1 VLERTD
7 WPGKFVP
14 IIKVLGDELQPCDNE
29 RRSQGMVRPSIDSQ
43 RGFNY
48 MISKQVE
55 TVGLT
60 PIPPVL
66 VEHGTIEGFE
76 EWWKAAN
83 TRTLPYLYWQNK
95 NAEGQPAV
103 GPPAAIQ
110 RQSQIGDI
118 SISIREF
125 DAAIKSTTIVPDP
138 TLGEV
143 DPTLKSGKAINA
155 IVAQGQ
161 RGTSNF
167 LDNLGR
173 SMNYGARIVN
183 DLLYP
188 IYGARPGRLAR
199 MVNNQG
205 EQEQVLVGQPF
216 VSGPNGRPMPLQ
228 DGQAPPM
235 TPEGQPQQPKTY
247 KLTKDADFNVA
258 VKITRSYDTRRE
270 QAAAMLGELIG
281 AAPELMTWFGDLFF
295 KYQDGPGHDEMSER
309 AKLMLAPPIQQ
320 SLQSPKDQAAQQLQ
334 QLQQEMQQ
342 MAEVLKATSA
352 ELEAKNKIIETD
364 QVKAQQQVQ
373 LAQTKANQDVALEG
387 ARQASETERAQLD
400 ARNKVEI
407 ERMKIVGDL
416 LKTRATLEA
425 KQTEAMIDA
434 AVGELDAEVE
444 QAGAREEREAV
455 SQEADKDRQFQRE
468 EGEAGRQ
475 FDREE
480 GEAGRQQERELT
492 AAQLAAQREK
502 EPTE

>member
-1 VLERTD
+1 
-7 WPGKFVP
+7 
-14 IIKVLGDELQPCDNE
+14 
-29 RRSQGMVRPSIDSQ
+29 
-43 RGFNY
+43 
-48 MISKQVE
+48 
-55 TVGLT
+55 
-60 PIPPVL
+60 
-66 VEHGTIEGFE
+66 
-76 EWWKAAN
+76 
-83 TRTLPYLYWQNK
+83 
-95 NAEGQPAV
+95 
-103 GPPAAIQ
+103 
-110 RQSQIGDI
+110 
-118 SISIREF
+118 
-125 DAAIKSTTIVPDP
+125 
-138 TLGEV
+138 
-143 DPTLKSGKAINA
+143 
-155 IVAQGQ
+155 
-161 RGTSNF
+161 
-167 LDNLGR
+167 
-173 SMNYGARIVN
+173 
-183 DLLYP
+183 
-188 IYGARPGRLAR
+188 
-199 MVNNQG
+199 
-205 EQEQVLVGQPF
+205 
-216 VSGPNGRPMPLQ
+216 
-228 DGQAPPM
+228 
-235 TPEGQPQQPKTY
+235 
-247 KLTKDADFNVA
+247 
-258 VKITRSYDTRRE
+258 
-270 QAAAMLGELIG
+270 MLGELIG